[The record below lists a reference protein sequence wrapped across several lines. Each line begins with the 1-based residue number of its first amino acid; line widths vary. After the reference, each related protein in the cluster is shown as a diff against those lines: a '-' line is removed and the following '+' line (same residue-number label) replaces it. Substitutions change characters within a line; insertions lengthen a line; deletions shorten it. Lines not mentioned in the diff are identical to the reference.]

1 MWSVSWTLLGW
12 SGGDEVGVRVPPD
25 PTGDVFS
32 REECCL
38 LLNAPLFAGDC
49 LEQTPAPFLVCPGPT
64 PPPYCLSYAPAF
76 LCSCQVSA
84 NNEAN
89 SSWFLRRRNLST
101 EPSCGSQT
109 LFITTPLMEPEAHLK
124 VCQEHK
130 IFRVFF
136 FLLAEKCLPN
146 CLPLLLVKKM
156 DFLVRVSVCLA
167 H

>member
-1 MWSVSWTLLGW
+1 M
-12 SGGDEVGVRVPPD
+12 
-25 PTGDVFS
+25 
-32 REECCL
+32 
-38 LLNAPLFAGDC
+38 
-49 LEQTPAPFLVCPGPT
+49 
-64 PPPYCLSYAPAF
+64 
-76 LCSCQVSA
+76 
-84 NNEAN
+84 
-89 SSWFLRRRNLST
+89 

-146 CLPLLLVKKM
+146 CLPLLLVKKKM